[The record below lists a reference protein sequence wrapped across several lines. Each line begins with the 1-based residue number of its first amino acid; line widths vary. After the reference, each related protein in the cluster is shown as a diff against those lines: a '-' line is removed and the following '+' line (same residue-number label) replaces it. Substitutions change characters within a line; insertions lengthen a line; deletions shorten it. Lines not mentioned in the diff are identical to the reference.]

1 MPLLK
6 RWMTETQAYAI
17 QTNIPW
23 RHADHMFINSWF
35 SPANMK
41 IKTVYDSDLELQSC
55 PGNDAWMPQKHAS
68 NPTNK
73 SVHRKRFPMLES
85 VHFRVDLELL
95 RCHP

>member
-41 IKTVYDSDLELQSC
+41 IKTVYFMDATETRLESYKQVGTQKAFPNVRVCPLQS
-55 PGNDAWMPQKHAS
+55 
-68 NPTNK
+68 
-73 SVHRKRFPMLES
+73 
-85 VHFRVDLELL
+85 
-95 RCHP
+95 